1 MIMTITTTQRHTP
14 AESVNERTS
23 GRRIDAVQ
31 QFVSFR
37 ITETGNTDE
46 AGKFTLTHTPIGSLS
61 RQSDT
66 LSRINREPDLVA
78 LTADDQ
84 TLYTGEFD
92 QDNKTI
98 ELYTDAAKTTP
109 AENLVG
115 VKVSYWYYA
124 PIKGTLN
131 DDGTFTPEAIITPV
145 DSDGNEKFTDAN
157 PGAVQLTGSLPAGT
171 NRIGSVEL
179 SGSAAI
185 VLAKGITTQDGA
197 PVVFVDDGKNFDD
210 GVFVGKTAKLTIN
223 NIEYY
228 REIISNTGPGIGIT
242 PIQVELPASATLTG
256 TATPPNGQITLLYVS
271 LGEEG
276 NAATIHLVD
285 NVSGEINQPMSGTLS
300 LEDGVHLVITSATQG
315 VAPGASLGFTA
326 TDVANYISNDPDV
339 LGLAQYFSVAVDA
352 IGQLDAP
359 VQPAQFSGGQNAII
373 VPEGTLYE
381 ILDYG
386 ISSVQLVGN
395 SIPSNQSVP
404 VQLTGSIPEYAW
416 FSDDVTKPTPTED
429 FAWGNEF
436 NKVTGELKVYGW
448 TGTVWME
455 VV

>member
-1 MIMTITTTQRHTP
+1 MTITTTQRHTP

-78 LTADDQ
+78 LTANDQ

-98 ELYTDAAKTTP
+98 ELYTDVAKTTP

-157 PGAVQLTGSLPAGT
+157 PGAVQLTGS
-171 NRIGSVEL
+171 NM
-179 SGSAAI
+179 
-185 VLAKGITTQDGA
+185 
-197 PVVFVDDGKNFDD
+197 
-210 GVFVGKTAKLTIN
+210 
-223 NIEYY
+223 EYY
-228 REIISNTGPGIGIT
+228 G
-242 PIQVELPASATLTG
+242 
-256 TATPPNGQITLLYVS
+256 
-271 LGEEG
+271 
-276 NAATIHLVD
+276 ATIEERPSANTV
-285 NVSGEINQPMSGTLS
+285 PKGT
-300 LEDGVHLVITSATQG
+300 T
-315 VAPGASLGFTA
+315 FT
-326 TDVANYISNDPDV
+326 I
-339 LGLAQYFSVAVDA
+339 VDA
-352 IGQLDAP
+352 NLD
-359 VQPAQFSGGQNAII
+359 QNW
-373 VPEGTLYE
+373 
-381 ILDYG
+381 
-386 ISSVQLVGN
+386 ISDG
-395 SIPSNQSVP
+395 SNW
-404 VQLTGSIPEYAW
+404 E
-416 FSDDVTKPTPTED
+416 
-429 FAWGNEF
+429 
-436 NKVTGELKVYGW
+436 
-448 TGTVWME
+448 E
-455 VV
+455 V